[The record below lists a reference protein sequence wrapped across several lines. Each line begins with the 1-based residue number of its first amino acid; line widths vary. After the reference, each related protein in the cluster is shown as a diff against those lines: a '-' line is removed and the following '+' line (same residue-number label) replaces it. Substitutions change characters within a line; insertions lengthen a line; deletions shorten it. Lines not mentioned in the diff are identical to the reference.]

1 MIVAAASNARCVDRA
16 FSIIRA
22 VLGYDTALPDGWDK
36 NVENRDPSNV
46 ISRGAQAFSKHQ
58 VLVWCLKENWAKCVE
73 RGHVEYM
80 GERITSGKEWDD
92 YLFAFV
98 YGIEEEEYGH
108 MVVGWPTAFGQM
120 EISFVLAVNQK
131 T

>member
-16 FSIIRA
+16 FSTIRA

-36 NVENRDPSNV
+36 NIGNRDPSNL
-46 ISRGAQAFSKHQ
+46 ISRSVQAFPKHQ
-58 VLVWCLKENWAKCVE
+58 VLVWCLEKNWDKCGE
-73 RGHVEYM
+73 REHVEYM
-80 GERITSGKEWDD
+80 GEHITSGEEWDN
-92 YLFAFV
+92 YLFAFA
-98 YGIEEEEYGH
+98 YGIEEEGCGH